1 MQVSTKSRNIAS
13 GKYARI
19 RRLTIFGLV
28 SISSFGISVRGQTRA
43 EAQENAGQ
51 QVIRVWK
58 AGSPHR
64 GDIPDNRVRFDL
76 QQRAAKLGCR
86 LEIRVM
92 PARDLSGLMSN
103 ALATND
109 EPDIL
114 VIDNMGLI
122 VGITTPLGRFDG
134 IGRDPRVRAALL
146 NVSESFRPLETHPGW
161 EYLIK
166 TSRNFLQAKALAT
179 MEPDCNLE
187 YGKSGPWT
195 GELRTEIEQS
205 AETVASA
212 YFGNDLTALNAFVGG
227 RYLDDSEPFREAN
240 SVISQIKVCGGWG
253 NSRLAFVDTVT
264 SFENTS
270 RLGTRNLLEVLAKA
284 ENGWKLLSLG
294 EDPRIIKVLEQQA
307 PTLKTTGDAGSE
319 LHAAMLLGPTDGA
332 FFKRWPVEERP
343 ELEWARAGNGSIVYL
358 IEAQFTNPRPPQG
371 QSEILWSDRGFN
383 LVPSVDQDALT
394 IKAKATFGAGQQPH
408 RWRIWAIDENGFTTR
423 SEWRVV
429 NYLN

>member
-1 MQVSTKSRNIAS
+1 MQVSTKPRNIAN
-13 GKYARI
+13 GKYAKI

-28 SISSFGISVRGQTRA
+28 SISSFGVSVRGQTRA
-43 EAQENAGQ
+43 ETQENAGQ

-76 QQRAAKLGCR
+76 QQRAAQLGCR

-103 ALATND
+103 ALVTND

-122 VGITTPLGRFDG
+122 IGITTPLGRFDG
-134 IGRDPRVRAALL
+134 IGRDPRIRAALV

-179 MEPDCNLE
+179 VEPDCNLE

-195 GELRTEIEQS
+195 GELQTEIEKS

-212 YFGNDLTALNAFVGG
+212 YFQNDLAALNAFVGG
-227 RYLDDSEPFREAN
+227 RYLDDSELLREPR
-240 SVISQIKVCGGWG
+240 SEISNIKVCGGWG
-253 NSRLAFVDTVT
+253 NHRLAFVNTVT
-264 SFENTS
+264 SFENYN
-270 RLGTRNLLEVLAKA
+270 RLGYGNLLEVLAKT
-284 ENGWKLLSLG
+284 ENNWKLLSLTA
-294 EDPRIIKVLEQQA
+294 DSRIIRTLQQQVFAFKTNDDSESELRA
-307 PTLKTTGDAGSE
+307 PTPIAP
-319 LHAAMLLGPTDGA
+319 ADGA
-332 FFKRWPVEERP
+332 SFSRWPVEERP
-343 ELEWARAGNGSIVYL
+343 ELEWTRAGNEPILYL
-358 IEAQFTNPRPPQG
+358 VEAHFTNPRPPQG
-371 QSEILWSDRGFN
+371 QSEVLWWGRGFN
-383 LVPSVDQDALT
+383 LVPPTNGDVLT
-394 IKAKATFGAGQQPH
+394 IKAKATFGAGKQPH

>member
-1 MQVSTKSRNIAS
+1 M
-13 GKYARI
+13 
-19 RRLTIFGLV
+19 
-28 SISSFGISVRGQTRA
+28 
-43 EAQENAGQ
+43 
-51 QVIRVWK
+51 
-58 AGSPHR
+58 
-64 GDIPDNRVRFDL
+64 
-76 QQRAAKLGCR
+76 
-86 LEIRVM
+86 
-92 PARDLSGLMSN
+92 
-103 ALATND
+103 
-109 EPDIL
+109 
-114 VIDNMGLI
+114 
-122 VGITTPLGRFDG
+122 
-134 IGRDPRVRAALL
+134 
-146 NVSESFRPLETHPGW
+146 
-161 EYLIK
+161 
-166 TSRNFLQAKALAT
+166 
-179 MEPDCNLE
+179 
-187 YGKSGPWT
+187 
-195 GELRTEIEQS
+195 
-205 AETVASA
+205 
-212 YFGNDLTALNAFVGG
+212 
-227 RYLDDSEPFREAN
+227 
-240 SVISQIKVCGGWG
+240 
-253 NSRLAFVDTVT
+253 T